1 MRHGGNLVW
10 DGVLRVTGIGAGYR
24 AESGMSV
31 KINRSG
37 LDKLM
42 KNAKELQA
50 TKQVKLVDLMNP
62 TFIAAH
68 SNFEDLGA
76 LFAASGFKVD
86 SAEDFAAIP
95 DAEWDAFISENTDF
109 DNWLEMQKAAHA
121 EFAKSILNK
130 GL

>member
-1 MRHGGNLVW
+1 
-10 DGVLRVTGIGAGYR
+10 
-24 AESGMSV
+24 MSV

-37 LDKLM
+37 LDKLI

-62 TFIAAH
+62 SFIAAH
-68 SNFEDLGA
+68 SKFEDLDA

-95 DAEWDAFISENTDF
+95 DDKWDAFISENTDF
-109 DNWLEMQKAAHA
+109 DNWLEMQKVAHA
-121 EFAKSILNK
+121 EFAKSVLNK